1 MLNDAW
7 IKRDLEPGIR
17 CADGRNGK
25 DSRLFAISGE
35 FLIASHA
42 DEVLPFAEV
51 SVARGDCAPGRIG
64 CRVFAGS
71 PA

>member
-25 DSRLFAISGE
+25 ELDQDCSEWRAFPLPGSFESAASG
-35 FLIASHA
+35 
-42 DEVLPFAEV
+42 
-51 SVARGDCAPGRIG
+51 
-64 CRVFAGS
+64 
-71 PA
+71 